1 MMRRSSTPKST
12 NNKVNGKGFSK
23 IKAHKKAAE
32 DQSSIMSRLSF
43 ESIENG
49 IVTQTA
55 ELIFQLT
62 SDKLAEDIFCIE
74 MTCVYN
80 RNAHIPAVYKNV
92 MLHVPCQKRL
102 TAFFCCIIKERTA

>member
-23 IKAHKKAAE
+23 RKAHKKAAE

-49 IVTQTA
+49 IGDA
-55 ELIFQLT
+55 
-62 SDKLAEDIFCIE
+62 
-74 MTCVYN
+74 
-80 RNAHIPAVYKNV
+80 
-92 MLHVPCQKRL
+92 
-102 TAFFCCIIKERTA
+102 

>member
-23 IKAHKKAAE
+23 RKAHKKAAE

-49 IVTQTA
+49 IVT
-55 ELIFQLT
+55 LIRHGYIR
-62 SDKLAEDIFCIE
+62 S
-74 MTCVYN
+74 
-80 RNAHIPAVYKNV
+80 
-92 MLHVPCQKRL
+92 
-102 TAFFCCIIKERTA
+102 